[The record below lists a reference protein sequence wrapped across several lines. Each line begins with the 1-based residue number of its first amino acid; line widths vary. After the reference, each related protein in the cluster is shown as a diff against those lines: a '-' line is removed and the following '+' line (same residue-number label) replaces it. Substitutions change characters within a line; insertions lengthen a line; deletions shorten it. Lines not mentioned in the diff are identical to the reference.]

1 MRIFGMQRDPR
12 ARFRRFSVW
21 NAQLVPIREY
31 KLKGRMKPMDFDRI
45 KSRLDALLAGGKKAE
60 LRGALNML
68 NEVDIAEYL
77 ETLDNEK
84 MLVVFRLLPKDISAE
99 VFSYMD
105 NDQRTRIMEAMDDSE
120 AIKLIDDMFIDDA
133 VDFLEE
139 LPAGVVKRML
149 QGCDEKKRQL
159 INQFLRY
166 PENSAGS
173 IMTIE
178 YMEFHLGT
186 TVGQAMAE
194 IRRTGVDKETINTL
208 YILDDSRKLL
218 GTVGLR
224 KLLLA
229 TDDRVVEDLMNTQ
242 VISVHTT
249 DDQEVVADTVRKYD
263 LLSIP
268 VVDHED
274 RLVGIITVDD
284 IVDVIEEEN
293 TEDFEKMAAMLPSD
307 DEYLKTSVFKL
318 AKNRLPWLLIL
329 MISATFTGMIITHFE
344 TVLSSAAGIGV
355 ALTACIP
362 MLMDTGG
369 NCGAQASTLAI
380 RGLALGEIELKD
392 IGRVLWKEVRV
403 ALILGV
409 ILALVNF
416 LRIWFFTPYDKTVA
430 FVVSL
435 AMFFTIIIAKSIG
448 CTLPLLAKAIHL
460 DPALM
465 ASPIITTLVDAA
477 SLTVLFTFASTI
489 MKV

>member
-1 MRIFGMQRDPR
+1 
-12 ARFRRFSVW
+12 
-21 NAQLVPIREY
+21 
-31 KLKGRMKPMDFDRI
+31 MDFDRI
-45 KSRLDALLAGGKKAE
+45 KNRLDALLAAGKKAE
-60 LRGALNML
+60 MRGALNML

-105 NDQRTRIMEAMDDSE
+105 NDQRTRIMEAMDDAE
-120 AIKLIDDMFIDDA
+120 AMRLIDDMFIDDA

-149 QGCDEKKRQL
+149 MGCDEKKRQL

-178 YMEFHLGT
+178 YMEFRLGT

-208 YILDDSRKLL
+208 YILDEGRKLM

-224 KLLLA
+224 KLILA
-229 TDDRVVEDLMNTQ
+229 TDDKLVDELMNYQ
-242 VISVHTT
+242 VISVRTT

-268 VVDHED
+268 VVDHEE

-307 DEYLKTSVFKL
+307 DEYLKTGVFAM
-318 AKNRLPWLLIL
+318 AKNRLPWLLIM
-329 MISATFTGMIITHFE
+329 MILSTITGMIITHFE
-344 TVLSSAAGIGV
+344 SILSSAAGVGV
-355 ALTACIP
+355 ALMASVP
-362 MLMDTGG
+362 MLMGTGG
-369 NCGAQASTLAI
+369 NCGSQASTLAI
-380 RGLALGEIELKD
+380 RGLALGEIEIKD
-392 IGRVLWKEVRV
+392 IFRVLWREVRV
-403 ALILGV
+403 ALILGL
-409 ILALVNF
+409 ILAVVNF
-416 LRIWFFTPYDKTVA
+416 GRIWFLTPDNRSVA
-430 FVVSL
+430 LIVSL
-435 AMFFTIIIAKSIG
+435 AMFATVIIAKALG
-448 CTLPLLAKAIHL
+448 CTLPLLAKAIHV

-465 ASPIITTLVDAA
+465 ASPIITTVVDAA
-477 SLTVLFTFASTI
+477 SLTVLFTFATKMLSTAA
-489 MKV
+489 

>member
-1 MRIFGMQRDPR
+1 
-12 ARFRRFSVW
+12 
-21 NAQLVPIREY
+21 
-31 KLKGRMKPMDFDRI
+31 MDFERI
-45 KSRLDALLAGGKKAE
+45 KSRLDALLESGRKAE

-84 MLVVFRLLPKDISAE
+84 VLMVFRLLPKDISAE

-105 NDQRTRIMEAMDDSE
+105 NDQRTRIMEALGDEE
-120 AIKLIDDMFIDDA
+120 AMRIIDDMFIDDA

-149 QGCDEKKRQL
+149 ANCDEKKRAL

-166 PENSAGS
+166 PETSAGR

-178 YMEFHLGT
+178 YVEFHTGT
-186 TVGQAMAE
+186 TVGQAMNE
-194 IRRTGVDKETINTL
+194 IRQTAPDKETINTL
-208 YILDDSRKLL
+208 YIIDDRRMLL
-218 GTVGLR
+218 GTIALR

-229 TDDRVVEDLMNTQ
+229 PDDKKVEELMNTQ
-242 VISVHTT
+242 VISVRTT
-249 DDQEVVADTVRKYD
+249 DDQELVADTVRKYD

-307 DEYLKTSVFKL
+307 DEYLKTSVVTL

-344 TVLSSAAGIGV
+344 NVLSSAASIGV
-355 ALTACIP
+355 ALVSCIP

-369 NCGAQASTLAI
+369 NCGSQASTLAI
-380 RGLALGEIELKD
+380 RGLALGEIEPKD
-392 IGRVLWKEVRV
+392 LWKVLWKEVRV
-403 ALILGV
+403 ALMLGFV
-409 ILALVNF
+409 LALVNF
-416 LRIWFFTPYDKTVA
+416 LRIWFLTPYDRGVA
-430 FVVSL
+430 FVVSI
-435 AMFFTIIIAKSIG
+435 AMFFTIIIAKGIG
-448 CTLPLLAKAIHL
+448 ATLPLLAKSIHL

-477 SLTVLFTFASTI
+477 SLTILFSVATVVFHLPG
-489 MKV
+489 V

>member
-1 MRIFGMQRDPR
+1 
-12 ARFRRFSVW
+12 
-21 NAQLVPIREY
+21 
-31 KLKGRMKPMDFDRI
+31 MDFDRI
-45 KSRLDALLAGGKKAE
+45 KSRLDALLNAGKKAE

-105 NDQRTRIMEAMDDSE
+105 NDLRTRIMEAMDDTE
-120 AIKLIDDMFIDDA
+120 AMRLIDDMFIDDA

-178 YMEFHLGT
+178 YMDFHLGT

-194 IRRTGVDKETINTL
+194 IRRTGIDKETINTL
-208 YILDDSRKLL
+208 YIIDENRKLL

-229 TDDRVVEDLMNTQ
+229 SDDMQVQELMNTQ
-242 VISVHTT
+242 TIFVHTT

-268 VVDHED
+268 VVDHEE

-307 DEYLKTSVFKL
+307 DEYLKTSVFTM
-318 AKNRLPWLLIL
+318 AKNRFPWLLIL
-329 MISATFTGMIITHFE
+329 MISATFTGKIITHFE
-344 TVLSSAAGIGV
+344 SVLSSAAGVGV

-369 NCGAQASTLAI
+369 NCGSQASTLVI
-380 RGLALGEIELKD
+380 RGLALGEVEFKD
-392 IGRVLWKEVRV
+392 IFRVLWREVRV
-403 ALILGV
+403 ALMLGV
-409 ILALVNF
+409 ELGLVNF
-416 LRIWFFTPYDKTVA
+416 ARIYFLEGYSLNVA
-430 FVVSL
+430 LVVSL
-435 AMFFTIIIAKSIG
+435 AMFLTIIIAKSIG
-448 CTLPLLAKAIHL
+448 CTLPLLAKAVHL
-460 DPALM
+460 DPAMM

-477 SLTVLFTFASTI
+477 SLTILFTIATRVLNVSA
-489 MKV
+489 

>member
-1 MRIFGMQRDPR
+1 
-12 ARFRRFSVW
+12 
-21 NAQLVPIREY
+21 
-31 KLKGRMKPMDFDRI
+31 MDFDRI

-380 RGLALGEIELKD
+380 RGLALGEIELRD
-392 IGRVLWKEVRV
+392 IGKVLWKEVRV

>member
-1 MRIFGMQRDPR
+1 
-12 ARFRRFSVW
+12 
-21 NAQLVPIREY
+21 
-31 KLKGRMKPMDFDRI
+31 MDFDRI

-133 VDFLEE
+133 VDVLEE

-392 IGRVLWKEVRV
+392 IGKVLWKEVRV

-416 LRIWFFTPYDKTVA
+416 LRIWFFTPYDRTVA
-430 FVVSL
+430 FIVSL

>member
-1 MRIFGMQRDPR
+1 
-12 ARFRRFSVW
+12 
-21 NAQLVPIREY
+21 
-31 KLKGRMKPMDFDRI
+31 MDFDRI
-45 KSRLDALLAGGKKAE
+45 KSRLDALLSAGKKAE

-344 TVLSSAAGIGV
+344 TVLFSAAGIGV

-392 IGRVLWKEVRV
+392 IGKVLWKEVRV

-430 FVVSL
+430 FIVSL

-477 SLTVLFTFASTI
+477 SLTVLFTFASSI
-489 MKV
+489 MKL

>member
-1 MRIFGMQRDPR
+1 
-12 ARFRRFSVW
+12 
-21 NAQLVPIREY
+21 
-31 KLKGRMKPMDFDRI
+31 MDFDRI
-45 KSRLDALLAGGKKAE
+45 KSRLDALLSAGKKAE

-409 ILALVNF
+409 VLALVNF

-430 FVVSL
+430 FIVSL

>member
-1 MRIFGMQRDPR
+1 
-12 ARFRRFSVW
+12 
-21 NAQLVPIREY
+21 
-31 KLKGRMKPMDFDRI
+31 
-45 KSRLDALLAGGKKAE
+45 
-60 LRGALNML
+60 
-68 NEVDIAEYL
+68 
-77 ETLDNEK
+77 
-84 MLVVFRLLPKDISAE
+84 
-99 VFSYMD
+99 
-105 NDQRTRIMEAMDDSE
+105 
-120 AIKLIDDMFIDDA
+120 
-133 VDFLEE
+133 
-139 LPAGVVKRML
+139 
-149 QGCDEKKRQL
+149 
-159 INQFLRY
+159 
-166 PENSAGS
+166 
-173 IMTIE
+173 MTIE

-392 IGRVLWKEVRV
+392 IGKVLWKEVRV

-416 LRIWFFTPYDKTVA
+416 LRIWFFTPYDRTVA
-430 FVVSL
+430 FIVSL

>member
-1 MRIFGMQRDPR
+1 
-12 ARFRRFSVW
+12 
-21 NAQLVPIREY
+21 
-31 KLKGRMKPMDFDRI
+31 MDFERI
-45 KSRLDALLAGGKKAE
+45 KTRLDALLAAGRKAE

-77 ETLDNEK
+77 ETLDNERV
-84 MLVVFRLLPKDISAE
+84 LVVFRLLPKDISAE

-105 NDQRTRIMEAMDDSE
+105 NDQRTRIMEAMDDAE
-120 AIKLIDDMFIDDA
+120 AMRLIDDMFIDDA

-208 YILDDSRKLL
+208 YILDESRKLL

-229 TDDRVVEDLMNTQ
+229 SDDKRVEELMNTQ

-307 DEYLKTSVFKL
+307 NEYLKTSVLTL

-344 TVLSSAAGIGV
+344 NVLSTAAGIGV

-380 RGLALGEIELKD
+380 RGLALGEIELRD

-403 ALILGV
+403 AMMLGIV
-409 ILALVNF
+409 LALVNF
-416 LRIWFFTPYDKTVA
+416 VRIWFFTPYDKDVA

-477 SLTVLFTFASTI
+477 SLTILFTIANRVFAL
-489 MKV
+489 

>member
-1 MRIFGMQRDPR
+1 
-12 ARFRRFSVW
+12 
-21 NAQLVPIREY
+21 
-31 KLKGRMKPMDFDRI
+31 MDFDRI
-45 KSRLDALLAGGKKAE
+45 KNRLDALLAAGKKAE
-60 LRGALNML
+60 MRGALNML

-84 MLVVFRLLPKDISAE
+84 MLMVFRLLPKDISAE

-105 NDQRTRIMEAMDDSE
+105 NDQRTRIMEAMDDTE
-120 AIKLIDDMFIDDA
+120 AMRLIDDMFIDDA

-178 YMEFHLGT
+178 YMEFRLGT

-208 YILDDSRKLL
+208 YIIDESRKLL

-224 KLLLA
+224 KIILS
-229 TDDRVVEDLMNTQ
+229 TDDKLVDELMNTQ
-242 VISVHTT
+242 AISVHTT

-268 VVDHED
+268 VVDHEE

-293 TEDFEKMAAMLPSD
+293 TEDFEMMAAMLPSD
-307 DEYLKTSVFKL
+307 DEYLKTSVITMV
-318 AKNRLPWLLIL
+318 KNRLPWLLIMMVL
-329 MISATFTGMIITHFE
+329 STLTGMIITHFE
-344 TVLSSAAGIGV
+344 GILSGAQGVGV
-355 ALTACIP
+355 ALMASVP
-362 MLMDTGG
+362 MLMGTGG
-369 NCGAQASTLAI
+369 NCGSQASTLAI

-392 IGRVLWKEVRV
+392 IFRVLWREVRV
-403 ALILGV
+403 ALILGAV
-409 ILALVNF
+409 LAVVNF
-416 LRIWFFTPYDKTVA
+416 ARIWFLTPDNRSVA
-430 FVVSL
+430 LIVSL
-435 AMFFTIIIAKSIG
+435 AMFATVIIAKALG

-465 ASPIITTLVDAA
+465 ASPIITTVVDAA
-477 SLTVLFTFASTI
+477 SLTVLFTFATRI
-489 MKV
+489 LAA

>member
-1 MRIFGMQRDPR
+1 
-12 ARFRRFSVW
+12 
-21 NAQLVPIREY
+21 
-31 KLKGRMKPMDFDRI
+31 MDFDRI
-45 KSRLDALLAGGKKAE
+45 KSRLDALLSAGKKAE

-392 IGRVLWKEVRV
+392 IGKVLWKEVRV

-409 ILALVNF
+409 VLALVNF
-416 LRIWFFTPYDKTVA
+416 LRIWFFTPYDRTVA
-430 FVVSL
+430 FIVSL

-465 ASPIITTLVDAA
+465 ASPIITTMVDAA
-477 SLTVLFTFASTI
+477 SLTVLFTIAT
-489 MKV
+489 KVMHVG

>member
-1 MRIFGMQRDPR
+1 
-12 ARFRRFSVW
+12 
-21 NAQLVPIREY
+21 
-31 KLKGRMKPMDFDRI
+31 MDFDRI
-45 KSRLDALLAGGKKAE
+45 KGRLDALLSAGKKAE

-392 IGRVLWKEVRV
+392 IGKVLWKEVRV

-416 LRIWFFTPYDKTVA
+416 LRIWFFTPYDRTVA
-430 FVVSL
+430 FIVSL

>member
-1 MRIFGMQRDPR
+1 
-12 ARFRRFSVW
+12 
-21 NAQLVPIREY
+21 
-31 KLKGRMKPMDFDRI
+31 MDFERI
-45 KSRLDALLAGGKKAE
+45 KTRLDVLLNAGKKAE

-105 NDQRTRIMEAMDDSE
+105 NDLRTRIMAALDDTEAMR
-120 AIKLIDDMFIDDA
+120 IIDDMFIDDA

-178 YMEFHLGT
+178 YMDFHIGT
-186 TVGQAMAE
+186 NVGQAMAE
-194 IRRTGVDKETINTL
+194 IRRTGIDKETINTL
-208 YILDDSRKLL
+208 YVIDENRKLL

-229 TDDRVVEDLMNTQ
+229 SDDVQVQDLMNTQ

-263 LLSIP
+263 LLAIP
-268 VVDHED
+268 VVDHEE
-274 RLVGIITVDD
+274 RLVGIVTVDD
-284 IVDVIEEEN
+284 IVDVIEDEN

-307 DEYLKTSVFKL
+307 DEYLKTGVFTMV
-318 AKNRLPWLLIL
+318 KNRFPWLLVL
-329 MISATFTGMIITHFE
+329 MLSATFTGKIITHFE
-344 TVLSSAAGIGV
+344 NVLSSAAGVGV

-369 NCGAQASTLAI
+369 NCGSQASTLVI
-380 RGLALGEIELKD
+380 RGLALGEVEFKD
-392 IGRVLWKEVRV
+392 ILRVLWREVRV

-409 ILALVNF
+409 VLGLINFARIYFLEQYSFGVAL
-416 LRIWFFTPYDKTVA
+416 
-430 FVVSL
+430 VVSL

-448 CTLPLLAKAIHL
+448 CTLPLLAKAVHL
-460 DPALM
+460 DPAMM

-477 SLTVLFTFASTI
+477 SLTILFSIATRILHIS
-489 MKV
+489 

>member
-1 MRIFGMQRDPR
+1 
-12 ARFRRFSVW
+12 
-21 NAQLVPIREY
+21 
-31 KLKGRMKPMDFDRI
+31 MDFDRI
-45 KSRLDALLAGGKKAE
+45 KTRMDALVDAGRKAE
-60 LRGALNML
+60 IRGALNML
-68 NEVDIAEYL
+68 NEVDIADYL

-84 MLVVFRLLPKDISAE
+84 MLMVFRLLPKDVSAE

-105 NDQRTRIMEAMDDSE
+105 NEQRTRLMEAMDDTE
-120 AIKLIDDMFIDDA
+120 AMRLIDDMFVDDA

-149 QGCDEKKRQL
+149 QGCDEQKRQL

-173 IMTIE
+173 LMTIE
-178 YMEFHLGT
+178 YMEFNAGT
-186 TVGQAMAE
+186 TVGEAMAE

-208 YILDDSRKLL
+208 YILDAGRKLI

-229 TDDRVVEDLMNTQ
+229 SDEKKVEELMNSQ
-242 VISVHTT
+242 VIFVHTT
-249 DDQEVVADTVRKYD
+249 DDQEIVADTVRRYD

-268 VVDHED
+268 VVDNEQ
-274 RLVGIITVDD
+274 RLVGIVTVDD

-307 DEYLKTSVFKL
+307 NEYLKTGVFTL

-344 TVLSSAAGIGV
+344 NVLSSAAGIGV

-369 NCGAQASTLAI
+369 NCGSQASTLVI
-380 RGLALGEIELKD
+380 RGLALGEIQFRD
-392 IGRVLWKEVRV
+392 IFKVLWKEVRV
-403 ALILGV
+403 ALMLGV
-409 ILALVNF
+409 VLSTVNF
-416 LRIWFFTPYDKTVA
+416 LRIWFFTPYDKQVA
-430 FVVSL
+430 LVVSL

-465 ASPIITTLVDAA
+465 ASPLITTMVDAA
-477 SLTVLFTFASTI
+477 SLTVLFTIASAVF
-489 MKV
+489 KL

>member
-1 MRIFGMQRDPR
+1 
-12 ARFRRFSVW
+12 
-21 NAQLVPIREY
+21 
-31 KLKGRMKPMDFDRI
+31 MDFERI
-45 KSRLDALLAGGKKAE
+45 KSRLDALLESGRKAE

-84 MLVVFRLLPKDISAE
+84 VLMVFRLLPKDISAE

-105 NDQRTRIMEAMDDSE
+105 NDQRTRIMEALGDEE
-120 AIKLIDDMFIDDA
+120 AMRIIDDMFIDDA

-149 QGCDEKKRQL
+149 ANCDEKKRAL

-166 PENSAGS
+166 PENSAGR

-178 YMEFHLGT
+178 YVEFHTGT
-186 TVGQAMAE
+186 TVGQAMNE
-194 IRRTGVDKETINTL
+194 IRQTAPDKETINTL
-208 YILDDSRKLL
+208 YIIDDRRMLL
-218 GTVGLR
+218 GTIALR

-229 TDDRVVEDLMNTQ
+229 PDDKKVEELMNTQ
-242 VISVHTT
+242 VISVRTT
-249 DDQEVVADTVRKYD
+249 DDQELVADTVRKYD

-307 DEYLKTSVFKL
+307 DEYLKTSVVTL

-344 TVLSSAAGIGV
+344 NVLSSAASIGV
-355 ALTACIP
+355 ALVSCIP

-369 NCGAQASTLAI
+369 NCGSQASTLAI
-380 RGLALGEIELKD
+380 RGLALGEIEPKD
-392 IGRVLWKEVRV
+392 LWKVLWKEVRV
-403 ALILGV
+403 ALMLGFV
-409 ILALVNF
+409 LALVNF
-416 LRIWFFTPYDKTVA
+416 LRIWFLTPYDRGVA
-430 FVVSL
+430 FVVSI
-435 AMFFTIIIAKSIG
+435 AMFFTIIIAKGIG
-448 CTLPLLAKAIHL
+448 ATLPLLAKSIHL

-477 SLTVLFTFASTI
+477 SLTILFSVATVVFHLPAA
-489 MKV
+489 

>member
-1 MRIFGMQRDPR
+1 
-12 ARFRRFSVW
+12 
-21 NAQLVPIREY
+21 
-31 KLKGRMKPMDFDRI
+31 MDFDRI

-229 TDDRVVEDLMNTQ
+229 TDDRVVEELMNTQ

-380 RGLALGEIELKD
+380 RGLALGEIELRD
-392 IGRVLWKEVRV
+392 IGKVLWKEVRV

-409 ILALVNF
+409 VLALVNF

>member
-1 MRIFGMQRDPR
+1 
-12 ARFRRFSVW
+12 
-21 NAQLVPIREY
+21 
-31 KLKGRMKPMDFDRI
+31 MDFERI
-45 KSRLDALLAGGKKAE
+45 KGRLDALLEAGKKAE

-84 MLVVFRLLPKDISAE
+84 VLMVFRLLPKDVSAD
-99 VFSYMD
+99 VFAYMD
-105 NDQRTRIMEAMDDSE
+105 NDQRTRIMEAMGDAE
-120 AIKLIDDMFIDDA
+120 AMRIIDDMFVDDA

-149 QGCDEKKRQL
+149 ANCDQQRRDL
-159 INQFLRY
+159 LNQFLRY
-166 PENSAGS
+166 PENSAGR

-178 YMEFHLGT
+178 YMEFHVGT
-186 TVGQAMAE
+186 TVGQAMTE
-194 IRRTGVDKETINTL
+194 IRRTAPDKETINTL
-208 YILDDSRKLL
+208 YVLDDRRELL
-218 GTVGLR
+218 GTVALR

-229 TDDRVVEDLMNTQ
+229 NDDLKVEDLMNTQ
-242 VISVHTT
+242 VISVRTT
-249 DDQEVVADTVRKYD
+249 DDQELVADTVRKYD

-268 VVDHED
+268 VVDHEN
-274 RLVGIITVDD
+274 RLVGIVTVDD

-307 DEYLKTSVFKL
+307 DEYLKTSVLTL
-318 AKNRLPWLLIL
+318 AKTRLPWLLIL

-344 TVLSSAAGIGV
+344 NMLASALV
-355 ALTACIP
+355 ACIP
-362 MLMDTGG
+362 MLRDTGG

-392 IGRVLWKEVRV
+392 IGRILWKEIRV
-403 ALILGV
+403 ALMLGV
-409 ILALVNF
+409 VLALINF
-416 LRIWFFTPYDKTVA
+416 LRIWFFTPYDKDVA

-465 ASPIITTLVDAA
+465 ASPLITTMVDAA
-477 SLTVLFTFASTI
+477 SLFILFTIATQ
-489 MKV
+489 VLHLAG

>member
-1 MRIFGMQRDPR
+1 
-12 ARFRRFSVW
+12 
-21 NAQLVPIREY
+21 
-31 KLKGRMKPMDFDRI
+31 MDFERI
-45 KSRLDALLAGGKKAE
+45 QTRLDALLASGRKAE

-84 MLVVFRLLPKDISAE
+84 MLMVFRLLPKDISAE

-105 NDQRTRIMEAMDDSE
+105 NDLRTRIMEAMDDSE

-392 IGRVLWKEVRV
+392 IGKVLWKEVRV

-416 LRIWFFTPYDKTVA
+416 LRIWFFTPYDRTVA
-430 FVVSL
+430 FIVSL

>member
-1 MRIFGMQRDPR
+1 
-12 ARFRRFSVW
+12 
-21 NAQLVPIREY
+21 
-31 KLKGRMKPMDFDRI
+31 MDFERI
-45 KSRLDALLAGGKKAE
+45 KTRLDALLAAGRKAE

-77 ETLDNEK
+77 ETLDNERV
-84 MLVVFRLLPKDISAE
+84 LVVFRLLPKDISAE

-105 NDQRTRIMEAMDDSE
+105 NDQRTRIMEAMDDAE
-120 AIKLIDDMFIDDA
+120 AMRLIDDMFIDDA

-208 YILDDSRKLL
+208 YILDESRKLL

-229 TDDRVVEDLMNTQ
+229 SDDKRVEELMNTQ

-307 DEYLKTSVFKL
+307 NEYLKTSVFTL

-329 MISATFTGMIITHFE
+329 MISATFTGMIITHFQN
-344 TVLSSAAGIGV
+344 VLSSAAGIGV

-362 MLMDTGG
+362 LLMDTGG

-380 RGLALGEIELKD
+380 RGLALGEIELRD

-403 ALILGV
+403 AMMLG
-409 ILALVNF
+409 IALALVNF
-416 LRIWFFTPYDKTVA
+416 VRIWFFTPYDRDVA

-465 ASPIITTLVDAA
+465 ASPLITTMVDAA
-477 SLTVLFTFASTI
+477 SLTILFTIASRAFSL
-489 MKV
+489 

>member
-1 MRIFGMQRDPR
+1 
-12 ARFRRFSVW
+12 
-21 NAQLVPIREY
+21 
-31 KLKGRMKPMDFDRI
+31 MDFDRI
-45 KSRLDALLAGGKKAE
+45 KSRLDALLSAGKKAE

-392 IGRVLWKEVRV
+392 IGKVLWKEVRV

-409 ILALVNF
+409 VLALVNF

-430 FVVSL
+430 FIVSL

-448 CTLPLLAKAIHL
+448 CTLPLLAKALHL

>member
-1 MRIFGMQRDPR
+1 
-12 ARFRRFSVW
+12 
-21 NAQLVPIREY
+21 
-31 KLKGRMKPMDFDRI
+31 MDFERI
-45 KSRLDALLAGGKKAE
+45 KTRLDALVASGRKAE

-77 ETLDNEK
+77 EDLDNEK
-84 MLVVFRLLPKDISAE
+84 MLMVFRLLPKDVSAD

-105 NDQRTRIMEAMDDSE
+105 NDQRTRIMEAMDDTE
-120 AIKLIDDMFIDDA
+120 AMRLIDDMFIDDA

-173 IMTIE
+173 LMTIE
-178 YMEFHLGT
+178 YMEFNVGT

-208 YILDDSRKLL
+208 YILDAGRKLL

-229 TDDRVVEDLMNTQ
+229 SDDKKVEELMNTQ
-242 VISVHTT
+242 VIFVHTT

-268 VVDHED
+268 VVDHEE
-274 RLVGIITVDD
+274 RLVGIVTVDD

-307 DEYLKTSVFKL
+307 DEYLKTNVLTL

-344 TVLSSAAGIGV
+344 NVLSTAEGIGV

-369 NCGAQASTLAI
+369 NCGSQASTLVI
-380 RGLALGEIELKD
+380 RGLALGEIEFKD
-392 IGRVLWKEVRV
+392 ILKVLWKEVRV
-403 ALILGV
+403 ALLLGAV
-409 ILALVNF
+409 LALVNF
-416 LRIWFFTPYDKTVA
+416 LRIWFFTPYDKDIA

-465 ASPIITTLVDAA
+465 ASPLITTMVDAA
-477 SLTVLFTFASTI
+477 SLTVLFSIATAVFH
-489 MKV
+489 M